1 MAGSDAGWVCAEQ
14 VKNRD
19 DQLAKAK
26 RMMVALNNKFKAK
39 FAKME
44 EMNAAKAAAAGRG
57 ASQQELNEAKEGI
70 EACKG
75 TIDELQKALAD
86 QQVACEELREKLAD
100 ADSAQKSASNESVA
114 EKEAEIAELKEAVEE
129 VCCC

>member
-1 MAGSDAGWVCAEQ
+1 MTSTEQ

-44 EMNAAKAAAAGRG
+44 ETNAARAAAQAASEGGGG
-57 ASQQELNEAKEGI
+57 ASELDADKEKLA
-70 EACKG
+70 ACQG

-86 QQVACEELREKLAD
+86 QQAACEELREKLAD
-100 ADSAQKSASNESVA
+100 MEASHQGMA
-114 EKEAEIAELKEAVEE
+114 EKDSEIAELKAAVEE
-129 VCCC
+129 VCWC